1 MVKLRRS
8 KYLFVESEG
17 FMTKGWHFIDHEGT
31 FVLQN
36 PQYINYLYFPLLNEK
51 GLVSS
56 ISPLLNGDIKTGQNS
71 FLTLPVSIED
81 LHNNRSARNFWLK
94 INDREIWS
102 VTGNSAKQTANRFTE
117 DEDDVSLTAGI
128 LWHRIT
134 RINKGLGLRA
144 EITNFVAVK
153 DNVELM
159 KVKLINI
166 GENSLSLSPTA
177 AIPIFGRSADNLRD
191 HRHVTSLLQR
201 AKCVEDGVVVKPT
214 MTFDERGHR
223 PNTISYG
230 VFGVEGDGTSPIG
243 FYPDIET
250 FIGEGGTL
258 DWPSAIIDGNLAP
271 VSAGTIVL
279 GFEALGGIQF
289 RPIQLRPN
297 EETSYILL
305 MFIDADQLDTQRLT
319 GEYGSIQKFDEAL
332 KHNNE
337 NWLERIST
345 LNFTTND
352 SQFDNWLRWV
362 TLQPILRQQMGNSF
376 LPYHDYGRG
385 GRGWRDLW
393 QDVNAS
399 LLMGQKELAET
410 LGDYFAGV
418 RMDGSN
424 ATIIGANSGEFTAD
438 RNNISR
444 VWMDHGLWPLST
456 VNFYINQTG
465 NLEFLLKDQKYFK
478 DSLSHRAK
486 QKDNQWSEDLGNVVR
501 SEDGEIYQGSI
512 LEHIL
517 IQHLTAF
524 YHVGDHNCIL
534 LEDAD
539 WNDALDMANQNG
551 ESVAFSAFYA
561 GNLKI
566 LGDLC
571 QALSRKGIKS
581 VELAEELTLLVEPYM
596 DSVDYQSPR
605 QKQARLQNYFDR
617 VSHNVSGKKVKVEV
631 LDLSQDL
638 YKKAEWLTTHLRN
651 KEWINNADGTGWFNS
666 YYNDSGLRL
675 DGVDGDQVRMMLSG
689 QVFSVMYAIATKEQM
704 RKIVQSAD
712 KYLFDKSVGGY
723 RLNTDFLEDVE
734 EFGRVSGFAFG
745 HKENGSMFSHMAMMY
760 AYGLYRRGL
769 VKEGWKVLKN
779 VYDYCN
785 DFSTSKIYPGI
796 PEYINSRGRGMYPYL
811 TGSASWLLLTLLT
824 ESYGVRGVLGDLII
838 EPKLMAE
845 QFSLD
850 GIASVQTSFAG
861 KALKITYLNPNRLS
875 YGKYNLDRVDVNGE
889 TLCDH
894 CEESAHQFK
903 RDFIDDLPNHCDIM
917 IYLTEKH

>member
-1 MVKLRRS
+1 MI
-8 KYLFVESEG
+8 
-17 FMTKGWHFIDHEGT
+17 KGWHYIDHEGT
-31 FVLQN
+31 FVLEN
-36 PQYINYLYFPLLNEK
+36 PQHMSYLYFPLLNEK

-56 ISPLLNGDIKTGQNS
+56 ISPLLNGDIKTSQNS
-71 FLTLPVSIED
+71 FLTVPVSIED

-94 INDREIWS
+94 INDQDIWS
-102 VTGNSAKQTANRFTE
+102 VTGNSAKQMANRLTVDE
-117 DEDDVSLTAGI
+117 DEVSLTAGI

-134 RINKGLGLRA
+134 RSNTGLGLRA
-144 EITNFVAVK
+144 EITNFVAK
-153 DNVELM
+153 EDNVELM
-159 KVKLINI
+159 KVRLINI
-166 GENSLSLSPTA
+166 GKNSLSLKPTA

-201 AKCVEDGVVVKPT
+201 VKCVENGVVVQPT
-214 MTFDERGHR
+214 MTFDERGHK
-223 PNTISYG
+223 PNSISYG
-230 VFGVEGDGTSPIG
+230 VLGVEGDGMSPIG
-243 FYPDIET
+243 FYPDIES
-250 FIGEGGTL
+250 FIGEGGAL
-258 DWPSAIIDGNLAP
+258 DWPSAIVGTNHKP
-271 VSAGTIVL
+271 VPAGTTVS
-279 GFEALGGIQF
+279 GYEALGGIQF
-289 RPIQLRPN
+289 RPIQLQPK
-297 EETSYILL
+297 EEISYILL
-305 MFIDADQLDTQRLT
+305 MFIEAEQIDTQRLT
-319 GEYGSIQKFDEAL
+319 DKYGSIEKFDEAL
-332 KHNNE
+332 KRNNE
-337 NWLERIST
+337 NWHARIST
-345 LNFTTND
+345 LSFSTND

-399 LLMGQKELAET
+399 LLMGQKQLAET
-410 LGDYFAGV
+410 LWGYFAGV

-424 ATIIGANSGEFTAD
+424 ATIIGTYSGEFTAD

-444 VWMDHGLWPLST
+444 VWMDHGSWPLST

-465 NLEFLLKDQKYFK
+465 NLEFLLREQLYFK

-501 SEDGEIYQGSI
+501 SRDGEIYHGSI

-539 WNDALDMANQNG
+539 WNDALDMANQKG
-551 ESVAFSAFYA
+551 ESVAFSAYYA

-571 QALSRKGIKS
+571 EALSQKGFKS
-581 VELAEELTLLVEPYM
+581 VELAEELTRLVEPFM
-596 DSVDYQSPR
+596 DPVDYESPIQKREKLQS
-605 QKQARLQNYFDR
+605 YFDQ
-617 VSHNVSGKKVKVEV
+617 VGHNVSGKKVKMAT

-638 YKKAEWLTTHLRN
+638 NKKAEWLINHLRN
-651 KEWINNADGTGWFNS
+651 NEWINNADGTGWFNS
-666 YYNDSGLRL
+666 YYNNSGIRL
-675 DGVDGDQVRMMLSG
+675 DGVHGGQVRMMLTG
-689 QVFSVMYAIATKEQM
+689 QVFMIMCGIATNEQM
-704 RKIVQSAD
+704 KKIVQSAD
-712 KYLFDKSVGGY
+712 KYLFDESIGGY
-723 RLNTDFLEDVE
+723 RLNTDFLDNIE

-760 AYGLYRRGL
+760 AYGLYKRGL
-769 VKEGWKVLKN
+769 AEEGWKVLKN

-785 DFSTSKIYPGI
+785 DFSKSKIYPGV
-796 PEYINSRGRGMYPYL
+796 PEYINPRGRGMYPYL

-824 ESYGVRGVLGDLII
+824 ESYGVRGVLGDLLI

-845 QFSLD
+845 QFNQA
-850 GIASVQTSFAG
+850 GIVSVQTSFAG
-861 KALKITYLNPNRLS
+861 KALKITYINPKRLS
-875 YGKYNLDRVDVNGE
+875 YGQYTLDRVDVNGE
-889 TLCDH
+889 TFCDN
-894 CEESAHQFK
+894 CEENAFHFK
-903 RDFIDDLPNHCDIM
+903 RDYLDNLSDHSNIT